1 MLPATGCAPTTAV
14 SHCRTPPT
22 SLDFISPALD
32 VFYTA
37 TLAAVHLLKG
47 AYSDLRVTQKGTHI
61 DPNNGIGAGYLC
73 VFLCIPNPNRV
84 KAKER
89 ETGSQSTGHHRH
101 RAWGKGAAPF
111 DGARQK

>member
-1 MLPATGCAPTTAV
+1 MCPNHRRLPLQDTADVTRLHLAGAERLLHRDTGCGASTEG
-14 SHCRTPPT
+14 
-22 SLDFISPALD
+22 L
-32 VFYTA
+32 
-37 TLAAVHLLKG
+37 G

-61 DPNNGIGAGYLC
+61 DPNNGTRAGYLC

-89 ETGSQSTGHHRH
+89 ETGSRSTGHHRH

>member
-1 MLPATGCAPTTAV
+1 MCPNHRRLPLQDTADVTRLHLAGAGRLLHRDTGCGASTEG
-14 SHCRTPPT
+14 
-22 SLDFISPALD
+22 L
-32 VFYTA
+32 
-37 TLAAVHLLKG
+37 G

-61 DPNNGIGAGYLC
+61 DPNNGTRAGYLC

-89 ETGSQSTGHHRH
+89 ETGSRSTGHHRH

-111 DGARQK
+111 EGARQK